1 MLIFLLF
8 DCRLEML
15 MKKLEKPPK
24 QHWQCW
30 LRSSMSLVQIWL
42 ESPKLSWQMP
52 VMMSSCLTSTRYSFT
67 VQLKGCWLLRISLM
81 CTLSWVQ
88 ISSGEWWRC
97 GFPFTC
103 HKWNFHLPSWPPLL
117 SKGAF
122 HLSELSGQTMAG
134 AVILTMKKAFPMS
147 FGWKTIS
154 FLLMISKILIT
165 TGMVWPVSTDKWK
178 VPYANALFLFL
189 SWNNTSWQQPLSNRI
204 NYLFLRGC

>member
-1 MLIFLLF
+1 M
-8 DCRLEML
+8 
-15 MKKLEKPPK
+15 
-24 QHWQCW
+24 
-30 LRSSMSLVQIWL
+30 
-42 ESPKLSWQMP
+42 
-52 VMMSSCLTSTRYSFT
+52 
-67 VQLKGCWLLRISLM
+67 SLM

-134 AVILTMKKAFPMS
+134 AVILTMKKAFPLS
-147 FGWKTIS
+147 FCWKTIS

-165 TGMVWPVSTDKWK
+165 AEWSGRSVLTNGKRPTQMPSSCF
-178 VPYANALFLFL
+178 YHEIILFD
-189 SWNNTSWQQPLSNRI
+189 SSNCQTELTTCCWEVVNWSAGNR
-204 NYLFLRGC
+204 FC